1 MHPIP
6 TFFLLKRQ
14 TYVRSLLKNSL
25 VLDMGCNK
33 YKVVPSSIGLDL
45 EKESKP
51 DVLSTCLK
59 TPFPDNSFDT
69 VTALELIEHFDSR
82 DQDRFLDE
90 VYRILKR
97 KGQFIVSTP
106 NISEATRK
114 LHDFLFYVS
123 HMVYARKDVHAHK
136 GELTHHQLKR
146 KLLNH
151 DFKIKSEKSF
161 SFFNYVVECEK

>member
-1 MHPIP
+1 
-6 TFFLLKRQ
+6 
-14 TYVRSLLKNSL
+14 
-25 VLDMGCNK
+25 MGCNK
-33 YKVVPSSIGLDL
+33 YKVIPSSIGLDL

-69 VTALELIEHFDSR
+69 ITALELIEHFNSEG
-82 DQDRFLDE
+82 QDRFLNE

-114 LHDFLFYVS
+114 LHDALFYVS
-123 HMVYARKDVHAHK
+123 HMVYAPKDVHAHK
-136 GELTHHQLKR
+136 GELTHHQLKQ

-151 DFKIKSEKSF
+151 DFKIISEKAF
-161 SFFNYVVECEK
+161 SFFNYVVECEKF